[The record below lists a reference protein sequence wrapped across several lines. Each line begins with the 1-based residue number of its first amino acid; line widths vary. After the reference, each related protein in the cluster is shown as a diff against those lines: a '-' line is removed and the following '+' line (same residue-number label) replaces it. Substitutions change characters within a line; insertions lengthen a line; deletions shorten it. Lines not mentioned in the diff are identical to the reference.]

1 MASSCSWSRVARLR
15 VVLAGLA
22 AACAL
27 FVGEPARA
35 QNMGGNQFLALDAR
49 RALPL
54 FPGNSWRDGFYIE
67 HSGIGD
73 FGLHLRVHGSYG
85 RDPLGIGQDPSLAK
99 IDNRVLLQPAVLV
112 AIATWVELGLALPAV
127 VYQDSTGLDLSSQ
140 ALGDLRLLGK
150 VNLHL
155 PDKGPQIALSVGLGF
170 ETASKNSAIGAGA
183 ISGYPR
189 LIIDMP
195 KLLSK
200 RLHIAV
206 NFGAVLA
213 GTTRPC
219 TPEEQ
224 AMEEVPGMEVNCE
237 KRVLGLGNHILF
249 GAGVSGAVSPDTGLF
264 VTTELLGSVSFLQ
277 DAPTQ
282 VPLFWTIGIRRA
294 KSNATY
300 FSAAYG
306 KGLTAGSPEHMAIFS
321 LGYVWENRPPPP
333 KKESTL
339 NINLNITGTGL
350 PAGSTVQVSGKD
362 TGQVKVLGKGEGKP
376 GEGKPGEGKPGEG
389 KPGEG
394 KPAGEGGAPPKPAKP
409 TPVKTEASAQ
419 IDVPEGLVPAE
430 AKGGGGGGKK

>member
-1 MASSCSWSRVARLR
+1 MASSCSWTISGRLNK
-15 VVLAGLA
+15 VLAGVA
-22 AACAL
+22 AAGAL
-27 FVGEPARA
+27 FLAEPARA
-35 QNMGGNQFLALDAR
+35 QMTPNNQFLSIDAR

-54 FPGNSWRDGFYIE
+54 FPGNGWRDGFYIE
-67 HSGIGD
+67 HSAIGD
-73 FGLHLRVHGSYG
+73 FGLHIRVHGNYG

-99 IDNRVLLQPAVLV
+99 IDNRVLLQPAALV
-112 AIATWVELGLALPAV
+112 SIATWVEIGLALPAV

-155 PDKGPQIALSVGLGF
+155 PDKGPQIALSVGLGLD
-170 ETASKNSAIGAGA
+170 TASKNSAIGAGT

-189 LIIDMP
+189 LIVDMP

-200 RLHIAV
+200 RLHIAI
-206 NFGAVLA
+206 NFGAVIA

-224 AMEEVPGMEVNCE
+224 AMMEMPGMELNCE
-237 KRVLGLGNHILF
+237 KRALGLGNHILF
-249 GAGVSGAVSPDTGLF
+249 GAGISGAVSPDTGLYI
-264 VTTELLGSVSFLQ
+264 TTELVGSASFLQ

-282 VPLFWTIGIRRA
+282 VPLFWDIGIRRA
-294 KSNATY
+294 KANGTY

-321 LGYVWENRPPPP
+321 LGYVWENRPPEK

-350 PAGSTVQVSGKD
+350 PAGSNVQVTGKD
-362 TGQVKVLGKGEGKP
+362 AGDVKVIGKGEGKGDGKGKGGEGKGGEGG
-376 GEGKPGEGKPGEG
+376 GEGKPGGE
-389 KPGEG
+389 
-394 KPAGEGGAPPKPAKP
+394 AKPAKP
-409 TPVKTEASAQ
+409 VPVKTEASAQ

-430 AKGGGGGGKK
+430 AKGGGGGKK